1 MEVTMQQP
9 NVIGDLEIRPIRGTD
24 EPAECARLMSGT
36 EPWLTLGRTYDQ
48 ALRLLTSETREVY
61 VARASGVLVG
71 FIVLWMQGPFVGFVQ
86 TLAVKPQW
94 RGRGIGKSIMQFAE
108 RRIFNEFRNVFLCV
122 SSFNESA
129 MRFYLRLGYHRV
141 GDLTEMLI
149 PGHSEILMR
158 KTTGPLAGG

>member
-1 MEVTMQQP
+1 MA
-9 NVIGDLEIRPIRGTD
+9 IGDLEIAPIQGTE
-24 EPAECARLMSGT
+24 EPAECARLMSGS

-48 ALRLLTSETREVY
+48 AFSLLTSKTREVY
-61 VARASGVLVG
+61 VARVSGELVG

-86 TLAVKPQW
+86 TLAVKPEW
-94 RGRGIGKSIMQFAE
+94 RERGVGTLIMQFAE
-108 RRIFNEFRNVFLCV
+108 SRIFSEFRNVFLCV

-158 KTTGPLAGG
+158 KTTGPLAERQGSSNKE